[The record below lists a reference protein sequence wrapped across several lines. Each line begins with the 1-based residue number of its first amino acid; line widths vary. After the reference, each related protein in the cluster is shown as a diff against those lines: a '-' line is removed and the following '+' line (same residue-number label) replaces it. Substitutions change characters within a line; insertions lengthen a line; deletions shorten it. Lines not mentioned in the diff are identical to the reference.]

1 MPLIS
6 IIIVNWNGARVL
18 DQCLAALK
26 SQTFQDFE
34 IILIDNGSTD
44 GSADQIENRFPGVRL
59 IPLRENS
66 GFASANNLGAL
77 AAQGRWL
84 ALLNIDAFAQPDW
97 LEKLMTAAAEHPEF
111 SFFASCL
118 VSAQSPKIVD
128 GLGDVYH
135 ISGLAWRRGHSQ
147 PLEQFK
153 SGPLEVFGACG
164 AAALYDREQFLSVG
178 GFDESFFCYH
188 EDVDLSFRLR
198 LLGHRCLYVPEAVVH
213 HVGSFSYGP
222 QNDFVVYHGH
232 RNLVWTFFKNM
243 PPTLLIRYLPAH
255 LLLNLVTLLWFTSRG
270 RGRVIIRSK
279 RDALLGLSHTLEKRK
294 AIQGKVQVP
303 ASIIAQTLDQDWL
316 NPYRDYF
323 ARRRS
328 NR

>member
-1 MPLIS
+1 MPLTS

-18 DQCLAALK
+18 DQCLTALMN
-26 SQTFQDFE
+26 QTFQDFE

-44 GSADQIENRFPGVRL
+44 GSTDQIENRFPGLRL
-59 IPLRENS
+59 IPLKENR
-66 GFASANNLGAL
+66 GFASANNLGARV
-77 AAQGRWL
+77 AQGRWL
-84 ALLNIDAFAQPDW
+84 ALLNNDAFAQPDW
-97 LEKLMTAAAEHPEF
+97 LEKLMTAASDHPEF

-118 VSAQSPKIVD
+118 VSAQSPKMVD

-135 ISGLAWRRGHSQ
+135 ISGLAWRRGHNQ

-153 SGPLEVFGACG
+153 SGSLEVFGACG
-164 AAALYDREQFLSVG
+164 AAALYDREQFLIAG

-222 QNDFVVYHGH
+222 KNDFVVYHGH

-243 PPTLLIRYLPAH
+243 PSLLLVWYLPAH
-255 LLLNLVTLLWFTSRG
+255 LLLNLISLLWFWKCG
-270 RGRVIIRSK
+270 
-279 RDALLGLSHTLEKRK
+279 
-294 AIQGKVQVP
+294 QGKIILKAKGDAIRNLPEIRRQRRKIQSTRR
-303 ASIIAQTLDQDWL
+303 ASASEISRIMEHGLRKSIWQFIASHRT
-316 NPYRDYF
+316 
-323 ARRRS
+323 
-328 NR
+328 